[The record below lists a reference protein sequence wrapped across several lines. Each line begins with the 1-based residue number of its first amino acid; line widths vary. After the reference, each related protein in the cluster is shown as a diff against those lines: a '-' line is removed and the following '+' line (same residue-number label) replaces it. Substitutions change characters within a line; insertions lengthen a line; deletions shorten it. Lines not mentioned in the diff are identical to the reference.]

1 MDRASSELIFIFCCL
16 DKVLGSFFDGA
27 HSSGESMRVKK
38 LVTLKLLRLRR
49 RLEGATYRRN
59 DS

>member
-38 LVTLKLLRLRR
+38 LVTLKLLR